1 MGYIYRLFADQSSS
15 LCSDMIFSQ
24 SLLHPPRS
32 RLNILI
38 ARAALRLFCFPHPKG
53 TQGTPAKAGFC
64 SWFRGEQRGGAWPG
78 EWSAM
83 DLISESCKRYWVLG
97 SHSIGYKWVK
107 SDLPPQG
114 LGQQR
119 FWLCCK
125 FSHSPFMLCTIT
137 ANKGL
142 SWPHRMIVLISQL
155 PQSDSWRFWIDR
167 PEPIWIHLGPG
178 MIDSWLIPQIGIYS
192 NWIQSGFI

>member
-1 MGYIYRLFADQSSS
+1 MQRYDFLP
-15 LCSDMIFSQ
+15 M
-24 SLLHPPRS
+24 LHPPRS

-38 ARAALRLFCFPHPKG
+38 VRAALRRFLLPPPQRDPRDPG
-53 TQGTPAKAGFC
+53 SQAGFC

-137 ANKGL
+137 AHKGL
-142 SWPHRMIVLISQL
+142 SWPHRLWL
-155 PQSDSWRFWIDR
+155 SWFRNYHSLTVGGFESID
-167 PEPIWIHLGPG
+167 L
-178 MIDSWLIPQIGIYS
+178 S
-192 NWIQSGFI
+192 QSGFI

>member
-1 MGYIYRLFADQSSS
+1 MLYIYRGYLLTKVL
-15 LCSDMIFSQ
+15 LCAAIWFSPNPCFIHQ
-24 SLLHPPRS
+24 GPDSTSWSPE
-32 RLNILI
+32 
-38 ARAALRLFCFPHPKG
+38 LRCGFPHPKG

-78 EWSAM
+78 EWFAM

-107 SDLPPQG
+107 SDLPSQG

-167 PEPIWIHLGPG
+167 PG
-178 MIDSWLIPQIGIYS
+178 
-192 NWIQSGFI
+192 IQSGFI